1 MDYRSSK
8 SIRGLLRR
16 FLLAFV
22 GTFVLVFVL
31 MLMRAKDVV
40 HYFHYADLAAWK
52 YEVDREIST
61 VIRLH
66 KVAAPQILAIAIRQ
80 TIRTYLMY
88 IQSVTVLIVAGYFL
102 PRLFTQLYIV
112 APDWITDIT
121 DNIITDMG
129 RSFSADEGAEV
140 PDLVLDDSLIN
151 TFSESRDSY
160 GGLDGSGSP
169 RVERKG
175 RSFSEEDV
183 AAFDRIS
190 AASKIWMQEK
200 TIDECAGEDFV
211 FDAQYGVVPRS
222 SRDRW
227 KELEEEKKSAEKEGN
242 NKAKR
247 KIPPVRYSQGD
258 D

>member
-1 MDYRSSK
+1 MVVSNK
-8 SIRGLLRR
+8 SLESLLRR
-16 FLLAFV
+16 YLLAFAV
-22 GTFVLVFVL
+22 TFVFVSIL
-31 MLMRAKDVV
+31 LIMPVETVV
-40 HYFHYADLAAWK
+40 HYLPYADLAAWK
-52 YEVDREIST
+52 YRVDKEMSL
-61 VIRLH
+61 VVLH
-66 KVAAPQILAIAIRQ
+66 KVAAPHIFAIAIRQ
-80 TIRTYLMY
+80 SIRTYLKY
-88 IQSVTVLIVAGYFL
+88 IQSVTVLIITGYFL
-102 PRLFTQLYIV
+102 PRLFNQLYVV

-151 TFSESRDSY
+151 TFSGSKDSY
-160 GGLDGSGSP
+160 GDFDGSGSP
-169 RVERKG
+169 QVDRRV
-175 RSFSEEDV
+175 RSFTEEDV
-183 AAFDRIS
+183 ANFDRIS

-200 TIDECAGEDFV
+200 TVDECAGEDFV

-227 KELEEEKKSAEKEGN
+227 KELAEERRSAEKESK
-242 NKAKR
+242 KAKR